1 MAEAASADPLATD
14 DAYIPFAYG
23 MPEMANSPGHALK
36 LIPKHTP
43 MLAAQPLALD
53 EFVPFGDADPEPDDE
68 PQAAATAAADAAAA
82 AAVAAAAAAPDLCW
96 SPGSVYGGDSV
107 LLTLHEDV
115 IDFWQAFQPTQQEAE
130 ARAELLVRIR
140 VLVEDLWPGAE
151 VKPFGSYATGL
162 YLPSSD
168 VDIVVF
174 GMGLET
180 KPSRVAGLE
189 QLAQRLEAAEW
200 RVSELEVIGKAK
212 VPIVKFIDV
221 SSGVHVDI
229 CLEVR
234 DGIQSSNLARK
245 ASTQFPAFKY
255 LVLVLKRWLA
265 QRGLADTYH
274 GGVGSFLLQLLVI
287 AALQHPPSSPDRLK
301 GSLGGLLL
309 HFFEVFGLRFNY
321 VRCGISITQGGR
333 FFAKQRH
340 QPSFFDAANPAQPG
354 TTRTLILTLTLTPT
368 LTLALTLIL
377 TLTLTLGTPLCR
389 EPARPVGRLW
399 RTRVEHQPA
408 APRVLQLVHAA
419 AQVS

>member
-1 MAEAASADPLATD
+1 MAEEDPLATD

-43 MLAAQPLALD
+43 MSAAQPLALD
-53 EFVPFGDADPEPDDE
+53 DFVPFGEVGPEPEDE
-68 PQAAATAAADAAAA
+68 PQAAATAG
-82 AAVAAAAAAPDLCW
+82 AVAAAASDLCW

-115 IDFWQAFQPTQQEAE
+115 MDFWQAFQPTQQEAE

-140 VLVEDLWPGAE
+140 ILVEELWPGAE

-200 RVSELEVIGKAK
+200 RVTELEVIGKAK

-221 SSGVHVDI
+221 RSGVHVDI

-321 VRCGISITQGGR
+321 IRCGISITQGGR
-333 FFAKQRH
+333 FFSKQRH
-340 QPSFFDAANPAQPG
+340 QPSFFDPANPARLCVENPLDPSVDCGAPAWNISQLRHACCNSYMRLLSLVGGPG
-354 TTRTLILTLTLTPT
+354 GGGGGGGGGGRLRVLGILLDVRDD
-368 LTLALTLIL
+368 AKD
-377 TLTLTLGTPLCR
+377 GTP
-389 EPARPVGRLW
+389 P
-399 RTRVEHQPA
+399 
-408 APRVLQLVHAA
+408 
-419 AQVS
+419 

>member
-1 MAEAASADPLATD
+1 MAEDPLASD
-14 DAYIPFAYG
+14 DAFIPFSYG

-36 LIPKHTP
+36 RIPKHTP
-43 MLAAQPLALD
+43 TPAAQPLALD
-53 EFVPFGDADPEPDDE
+53 EFVPFGEPEPDQEADDE
-68 PQAAATAAADAAAA
+68 PQAAATAESAGT
-82 AAVAAAAAAPDLCW
+82 AAPELCW

-107 LLTLHEDV
+107 LLALHEDV
-115 IDFWQAFQPTQQEAE
+115 IDFWQAFQPTREEAE
-130 ARAELLVRIR
+130 ARAELLERIR
-140 VLVEDLWPGAE
+140 ALVNDLWPGAE

-200 RVSELEVIGKAK
+200 PVTELEVIGKAK
-212 VPIVKFIDV
+212 VPIVKFVDAR
-221 SSGVHVDI
+221 SGVHVDI

-234 DGIQSSNLARK
+234 DGLQSSNLARK

-255 LVLVLKRWLA
+255 LVLVLKQWLA

-287 AALQHPPSSPDRLK
+287 AALQHPPSLDARLK

-309 HFFEVFGLRFNY
+309 HFFEV
-321 VRCGISITQGGR
+321 S
-333 FFAKQRH
+333 QRRRI
-340 QPSFFDAANPAQPG
+340 QP
-354 TTRTLILTLTLTPT
+354 
-368 LTLALTLIL
+368 
-377 TLTLTLGTPLCR
+377 
-389 EPARPVGRLW
+389 
-399 RTRVEHQPA
+399 
-408 APRVLQLVHAA
+408 
-419 AQVS
+419 

>member
-1 MAEAASADPLATD
+1 MAQEDPLATD

-43 MLAAQPLALD
+43 MSAAQPLALD
-53 EFVPFGDADPEPDDE
+53 EFVPFGEAEPEPDDE
-68 PQAAATAAADAAAA
+68 PQAAATAAAAAAA
-82 AAVAAAAAAPDLCW
+82 ATAAAAAPELCW

-115 IDFWQAFQPTQQEAE
+115 MDFWQAFQPTQQEAE

-140 VLVEDLWPGAE
+140 TLVENLWPGAE

-200 RVSELEVIGKAK
+200 RVAELEVIGKAK
-212 VPIVKFIDV
+212 VPIVKFID
-221 SSGVHVDI
+221 SRSGVHVDI

-245 ASTQFPAFKY
+245 ASAQFPAFKY

-321 VRCGISITQGGR
+321 IRCGISITQGGR
-333 FFAKQRH
+333 FFSKQRH

-354 TTRTLILTLTLTPT
+354 TT
-368 LTLALTLIL
+368 L
-377 TLTLTLGTPLCR
+377 TLTLTLTQTQTQTLTLAP
-389 EPARPVGRLW
+389 
-399 RTRVEHQPA
+399 QP
-408 APRVLQLVHAA
+408 
-419 AQVS
+419 